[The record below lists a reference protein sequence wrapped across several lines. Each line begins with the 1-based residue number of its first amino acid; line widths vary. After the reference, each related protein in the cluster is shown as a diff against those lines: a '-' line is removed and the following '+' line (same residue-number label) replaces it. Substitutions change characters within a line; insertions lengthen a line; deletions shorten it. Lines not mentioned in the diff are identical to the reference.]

1 MTGLELLENLKTQYK
16 FPCILITGRGDES
29 SAAKAMNLGALDYI
43 IQVRH

>member
-16 FPCILITGRGDES
+16 FTCILITGRGDES
-29 SAAKAMNLGALDYI
+29 AAAKAMSLGALDYI